1 MRSVVSKSECYAKH
15 STLLSASVSDLLNIC
30 NFYIEVNMKCFC
42 LLILL
47 NRDALLMV
55 KVVNIHYQKCYL
67 MLMKFPGVSLLIV
80 IKVSFMLV

>member
-1 MRSVVSKSECYAKH
+1 
-15 STLLSASVSDLLNIC
+15 
-30 NFYIEVNMKCFC
+30 MKCFC

-67 MLMKFPGVSLLIV
+67 MLMKFPGVSPSNS
-80 IKVSFMLV
+80 KVSLMLV